1 MAKYLEYPLSP
12 GINIVRELAVDNLYQ
27 LPRSQVAIFPF
38 KLDNQ
43 YSAIR
48 IDAGH
53 SSFYDNQ
60 NGTIA
65 AWASDEINGRSI
77 TNDSV
82 PAIGRVYLQAG
93 GFSWIFHL
101 IDADLKNYEPTA
113 AKQWIYPDQE
123 YYMCFQNRENK
134 DNGLYVKF
142 TYLP

>member
-1 MAKYLEYPLSP
+1 MSKYLEYPLLQ
-12 GINIVRELAVDNLYQ
+12 GISIVHELAVDNLYQ
-27 LPRSQVAIFPF
+27 LSRSQTAIFPF
-38 KLDNQ
+38 KLDQ

-60 NGTIA
+60 NGTIS

-77 TNDSV
+77 TTDSN
-82 PAIGRVYLQAG
+82 PAIGRVALQAG

-101 IDADLKNYEPTA
+101 MDTDLRNYEKSFAT
-113 AKQWIYPDQE
+113 QWIYPNQE

-134 DNGLYVKF
+134 DNGLYVRF